1 MILES
6 KRVINKKYIAWAIL
20 FLHSIAKDARW
31 MVMDI

>member
-20 FLHSIAKDARW
+20 QIAKDARW